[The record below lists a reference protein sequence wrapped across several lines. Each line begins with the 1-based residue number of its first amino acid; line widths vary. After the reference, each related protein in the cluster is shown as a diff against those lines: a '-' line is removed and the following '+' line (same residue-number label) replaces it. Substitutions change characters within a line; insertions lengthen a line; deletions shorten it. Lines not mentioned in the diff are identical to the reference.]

1 MAHEIRRVEYFYTT
15 VEDRPGAGYRILS
28 FLAGAGVDLL
38 ALTAIPVGPNRTQ
51 LTLFPERPAELQR
64 LVSSGL
70 HLDGPH
76 HALLIRG
83 ADVLGALSDIHEQL
97 AESDV
102 NVYAA
107 SGVTGGGGS
116 FGYIVYVRPGDIDAA
131 LRAVGAQQQTP
142 HKMETR

>member
-15 VEDRPGAGYRILS
+15 VEDRPGAGYRILTL
-28 FLAGAGVDLL
+28 LAGAGVDLL

-64 LVSSGL
+64 LAGSGL
-70 HLDGPH
+70 NLDGPH
-76 HALLIRG
+76 PALLIRG
-83 ADVLGALSDIHEQL
+83 ADVLGALSDIHEHL
-97 AESDV
+97 AEAGV

-116 FGYIVYVRPGDIDAA
+116 FGYIVYVRPGDVDAA
-131 LRAVGAQQQTP
+131 LNALGAAQRQP
-142 HKMETR
+142 HAMET

>member
-15 VEDRPGAGYRILS
+15 VEDRPGAGYRILTL
-28 FLAGAGVDLL
+28 LAGAGVDLL

-64 LVSSGL
+64 LAGSGL
-70 HLDGPH
+70 NLDGPH
-76 HALLIRG
+76 PALLIRG
-83 ADVLGALSDIHEQL
+83 ADVLGALSDIHEHL
-97 AESDV
+97 AEAGV

-116 FGYIVYVRPGDIDAA
+116 FGYIVYVRPGDVDAA
-131 LRAVGAQQQTP
+131 LNALGAAQRQP
-142 HKMETR
+142 HTMET